1 MSVPGRGGLEDVVV
15 TTSAICNIDGVVGD
29 GKVGKLWYR
38 GYEVN
43 DLIANN
49 VNYEA
54 VAYLLRYGELPNQ
67 QQLSEFSDRLVKAR
81 TVPEP
86 VMALLQ
92 SLPRETHPL
101 VAYRTAMSAHAAYD
115 PESEAMDRE
124 SNDRKGDRIIGVTS
138 TLIGS
143 WRRIRE
149 GKNVVAPRSD
159 LGHAANF
166 LYLMTGVTP
175 SDQAVRTM
183 DVALILHADHEFN
196 ASTFAARVACATE
209 ADMHSA
215 VVSAIGALKGPKH
228 GGANEDVVDMI
239 NEIGTAANAA
249 AWVKAKLELRKTL
262 SPAERQSIRAR
273 IPGFGHRVYKITDP
287 RSVFLREEGKRLAA
301 ETGQSD
307 RFQILENVRALAEEE
322 LGLPVN
328 VDYYSAGVYQA
339 FGIPAD
345 FSTSIFA
352 VARSA
357 GWVAHIMEQMANNRL
372 IRPRSDYIG
381 PEPRAVAAAVR

>member
-1 MSVPGRGGLEDVVV
+1 VTVPGKGGLEDVVV
-15 TTSAICNIDGVVGD
+15 TTSEICNIDGVVGD

-49 VNYEA
+49 VNFEA
-54 VAYLLRYGELPNQ
+54 VAYLLRYGELPTK
-67 QQLSEFSDRLVKAR
+67 SELATFSDRLVKAR
-81 TVPEP
+81 ELPEP
-86 VMALLQ
+86 VMDILK
-92 SLPRETHPL
+92 SLPHGTHPL
-101 VAYRTAMSAHAAYD
+101 VAYRTAMSATAAYD
-115 PESEAMDRE
+115 ADAESMAKDANE
-124 SNDRKGDRIIGVTS
+124 RKGDRIIAQTA
-138 TLIGS
+138 TIIGA

-149 GKNVVAPRSD
+149 GKDPVAPRAD

-166 LYLMTGVTP
+166 LYMMTGETP
-175 SDQAVRTM
+175 IDQATKVI

-196 ASTFAARVACATE
+196 ASTFAARTAAGTE
-209 ADMHSA
+209 ADMHSC

-228 GGANEDVVDMI
+228 GGANEDVVEML
-239 NEIGTAANAA
+239 NEIGSASKAEK
-249 AWVKAKLELRKTL
+249 WVRDKIAYRKTL
-262 SPAERQSIRAR
+262 SPADRQSIKAR

-287 RSVFLREEGKRLAA
+287 RSVYLRREGERLAE
-301 ETGQSD
+301 ETGDD
-307 RFQILENVRALAEEE
+307 RFQILETVRSVAEVE

-339 FGIPAD
+339 LGIPTD

-357 GWVAHIMEQMANNRL
+357 GWIAHITEQLSNNRL

-381 PEPRAVAAAVR
+381 PEPRPAHPIQ